1 MMSRVEGLLS
11 ESDAWPGWWAQLDDF
26 AGPDYGRVLARVRRR
41 DCGIVTAY
49 LFVVQAGSRLAQ
61 ADSARWGFAP
71 TGAAHR

>member
-1 MMSRVEGLLS
+1 LLF

-49 LFVVQAGSRLAQ
+49 LFVVQAGQDQ
-61 ADSARWGFAP
+61 AGPS
-71 TGAAHR
+71 